1 MNEDTMNLGTLTY
14 APGSRKKRKRIGR
27 GQGSG
32 LGKTSGRGHKGYH
45 SRSGSKLK
53 LGFEGGQ
60 TPLQRQLPK
69 RGFTNIFKKVY
80 QVVNLKDLQ
89 NIKRVKKIDPEVLY
103 KNRLI
108 RKKNQPVK
116 ILGEGEISRE
126 LEISAHAFSK
136 SAKQKIEAA
145 QGRIIV
151 L

>member
-1 MNEDTMNLGTLTY
+1 MNLGTLAY
-14 APGSRKKRKRIGR
+14 APGSRKNRKRIGR

-32 LGKTSGRGHKGYH
+32 YGGTSGRGHKGYH
-45 SRSGSKLK
+45 SRAGSKRK
-53 LGFEGGQ
+53 IGFEGGQ

-69 RGFTNIFKKVY
+69 RGFTNIFRKEF
-80 QVVNLKDLQ
+80 QVINLKDLDK
-89 NIKRVKKIDPEVLY
+89 IKRFKKIDPDVLY

-116 ILGEGEISRE
+116 ILGEGEIKRE
-126 LEISAHAFSK
+126 IEISAHAFSK
-136 SAKQKIEAA
+136 SAKEKIEAA